1 VSKPIERL
9 RVMRVIARMNIGG
22 PALQAAVLARGLDAA
37 RYDQRLYSGSVAP
50 QEADYLEL
58 CATDV
63 SAIPVPG
70 LGRSVRPFDDARALG
85 ELIAA
90 MRRFRPHI
98 VHTHTAKAGALGR
111 LAAIAAAAPVKVHT
125 FHGHL
130 LHGYFSPSKTRL
142 VVESERAL
150 ARSCDRL
157 VSVGEQVRDE
167 LVAAGI
173 GDRAQYVV
181 VPPGTRLRPL
191 PGRAAARRELGLPP
205 HDPVVAY
212 VGRVTGV
219 KRPDRFLAVA
229 REVRLSLPKTQFVV
243 CGQGDLL
250 PELSRDSGLTPPP
263 LLLGW
268 RSDVETVYAAADV
281 VLLTSDNEGMPVSLI
296 EAALAGVPAVA
307 TRVGSVAEVVE
318 HGVTGLLAA
327 PRAEELAHEVV
338 RLLQDPLLRRRMGRD
353 ARDCAQRRFG
363 EQRLVRDMDRLYT
376 SIAAQRG
383 WWPHPAHSEDPQP

>member
-70 LGRSVRPFDDARALG
+70 LGRSVRPFDDARALA

-150 ARSCDRL
+150 ARTCDRL

-173 GDRAQYVV
+173 GDSAQYVV

-229 REVRLSLPKTQFVV
+229 REVRLSLPRTRFVV

-250 PELSRDSGLTPPP
+250 PELSRDSGLAPPP

-327 PRAEELAHEVV
+327 PRTEELARDVV
-338 RLLQDPLLRRRMGRD
+338 RLLRDPLLRRRMGRD
-353 ARDCAQRRFG
+353 ARESAQRRFG
-363 EQRLVRDMDRLYT
+363 EQRLVGDMDRLYT